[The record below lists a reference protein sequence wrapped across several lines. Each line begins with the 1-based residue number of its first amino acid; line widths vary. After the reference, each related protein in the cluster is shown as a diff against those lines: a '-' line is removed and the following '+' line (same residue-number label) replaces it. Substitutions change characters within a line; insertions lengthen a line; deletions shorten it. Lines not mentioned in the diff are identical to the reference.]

1 MEVEKRVVGG
11 CWQLRFDLFLKWDK
25 LLCLYFPW
33 QVEREKNFWAAEH
46 AVFSTNFLTQK
57 LFHEKWL
64 FYWKFHLHFSKSS
77 VHFKDDCAEFSNSC
91 NKHLTWLLNS
101 LLLFTLEWVKVLFW
115 DHIEPRY
122 PEKHW
127 NTEKNAVVWDP
138 CFLIR
143 HTPGITKIPIWKYF
157 MCILARNF
165 DISDLCTEKWHE
177 FDRKRGIFR
186 I

>member
-101 LLLFTLEWVKVLFW
+101 LLLFTLEWVKVLLW
-115 DHIEPRY
+115 DHI
-122 PEKHW
+122 KHVQKYKRLIMLLLLQCHLKQNSSGY
-127 NTEKNAVVWDP
+127 NTQRE
-138 CFLIR
+138 
-143 HTPGITKIPIWKYF
+143 T
-157 MCILARNF
+157 
-165 DISDLCTEKWHE
+165 LCSEG
-177 FDRKRGIFR
+177 R
-186 I
+186 